1 MVVLAK
7 QNHRYLVMDS
17 GFLRLRPYELPAL
30 FNETVPGWVGDPRAP
45 YDPELQKSGWRY
57 VDDPDFIVYSSLD
70 YDASGGDTSGNNY
83 NDWPLRRVGNRIEYV
98 ADPLGRQAYR
108 PAYRSDEDLF
118 VVYKDTDARANQL
131 YTGPEGPSVPLG
143 LEIQL
148 TVFTWATGSMRDM
161 VLFSWD
167 VINKGED
174 ILDSCYLGFSP
185 ALQMTSYDAGFTM
198 SNYGARIHPGL
209 PRPHLWSLRPFDDPN
224 HPWSQLSRI
233 PPGPPTIGYSVSRDP
248 DRV

>member
-7 QNHRYLVMDS
+7 QNHSYLVMDS

-30 FNETVPGWVGDPRAP
+30 FNKTVPGWVGDPRAP
-45 YDPELQKSGWRY
+45 YDPELQKAGWRY

-70 YDASGGDTSGNNY
+70 YDATGRDTSGNNY
-83 NDWPLRRVGNRIEYV
+83 NDWPLRRVGNRIEFV
-98 ADPLGRQAYR
+98 TDPLERQAYR

-131 YTGPEGPSVPLG
+131 YKGPTGPSIPLG
-143 LEIQL
+143 LEVQL

-174 ILDSCYLGFSP
+174 ILDSCYLKKMDPIALKVPGFW
-185 ALQMTSYDAGFTM
+185 G
-198 SNYGARIHPGL
+198 IH
-209 PRPHLWSLRPFDDPN
+209 
-224 HPWSQLSRI
+224 
-233 PPGPPTIGYSVSRDP
+233 
-248 DRV
+248 